1 VRDDLLQL
9 KAPSLRLRLRF
20 ASLCWIQM
28 FSFGPGCLCVLG
40 LCCRL
45 EGELRD
51 PNPVQVPELSEEE
64 RQAVERRLIAMYC
77 GAIENFDDSVREEF
91 ERHFGVETRKAGE
104 AGVRERVPCSHTCTA
119 QRPDLSS
126 PRRLQV
132 TFNKEEL
139 FNDGSLKDATTK
151 KDYRRA
157 FNNYVEWCK
166 AKALQYPEF
175 ITAERVTMYL
185 LEKEKAGAVRILFL
199 LFLLFLRAY
208 IFKINLPVHAL
219 LADLRGAE
227 PRHEGVSVLPAASGN
242 NKHIR

>member
-1 VRDDLLQL
+1 
-9 KAPSLRLRLRF
+9 
-20 ASLCWIQM
+20 
-28 FSFGPGCLCVLG
+28 LG
-40 LCCRL
+40 LRCRL

-51 PNPVQVPELSEEE
+51 PNLVQVPELSEEE

-104 AGVRERVPCSHTCTA
+104 AGVRERVPCAHTCTA
-119 QRPDLSS
+119 KGPDLSS

-132 TFNKEEL
+132 TFDKEEL

-185 LEKEKAGAVRILFL
+185 LEKEKAGAVRISFSAFYALTGLGPTFL
-199 LFLLFLRAY
+199 
-208 IFKINLPVHAL
+208 KINLRCMRSPQTFVVLNHAMKAFQYYQQL
-219 LADLRGAE
+219 Q
-227 PRHEGVSVLPAASGN
+227 VYIYIII
-242 NKHIR
+242 NK